1 MKTQINLIGLGT
13 GSKNLLTDE
22 AENALAKSEI
32 VFGAKRIL
40 EIAGMVFRESRPFYR
55 AKEIFDFLRDNP
67 QYKNVSVVFSG
78 DTGFFSGAKS
88 FFEIFSDS
96 HENLEGYELNV
107 LPGISSAVYFASKLH
122 KDWHDWKFLSLHG
135 AYCNTI
141 GQVRTN
147 PACFFILSGQ
157 EDIKAVG
164 EKIFR
169 AVNNKILSGVKCWL
183 GKNLSYPDEEIIS
196 INIEEM
202 CDFRSEQQGLFVLL
216 VENQNAQAESAV
228 PCLDDEDFIR
238 GEKIP
243 MTKKEIRVLSLSA
256 LSLSKS
262 SIIYDIGSGSG
273 SITVEAARI
282 ATEGFVLA
290 VEYKPEAMAL
300 TQKNAGKFCL
310 ENVSF
315 VQGKAPECLEDSG
328 SSNEKEFPA
337 PTHVFIGGSN
347 GNLREITLFA
357 LKKNPSVRIVANFV
371 SLENLCEMQ
380 AVLISLEKEEKIKDI
395 EISQVSVSRAEK
407 AGDFHLMKALNPVY
421 IVSFSG
427 RG

>member
-1 MKTQINLIGLGT
+1 
-13 GSKNLLTDE
+13 
-22 AENALAKSEI
+22 
-32 VFGAKRIL
+32 
-40 EIAGMVFRESRPFYR
+40 
-55 AKEIFDFLRDNP
+55 
-67 QYKNVSVVFSG
+67 
-78 DTGFFSGAKS
+78 
-88 FFEIFSDS
+88 
-96 HENLEGYELNV
+96 
-107 LPGISSAVYFASKLH
+107 
-122 KDWHDWKFLSLHG
+122 
-135 AYCNTI
+135 
-141 GQVRTN
+141 
-147 PACFFILSGQ
+147 
-157 EDIKAVG
+157 
-164 EKIFR
+164 
-169 AVNNKILSGVKCWL
+169 
-183 GKNLSYPDEEIIS
+183 
-196 INIEEM
+196 M